1 MLVLPHDGGTRD
13 PLLAGPLWRSG
24 QTRRAC
30 YSDDLSGCAAPSS
43 RVGGARDVL
52 TWIVLGLTVWLAIG
66 VLTARLLGVMVG
78 DEDDQDLTTGSCA

>member
-1 MLVLPHDGGTRD
+1 MLTRSW
-13 PLLAGPLWRSG
+13 PTW
-24 QTRRAC
+24 RAC

-52 TWIVLGLTVWLAIG
+52 TWVVLVLTAWLAIG
-66 VLTARLLGVMVG
+66 VLTATLFGALVG